1 MRGRRA
7 VVGRG
12 LITHVFVAGIAVRFA
27 GEDWLVHKPLG
38 PDAVLLR
45 NARDEIVAAD
55 PARIE
60 LSPGEEVADQRRLV
74 AEGRHSEADWARA
87 TQRRDV
93 LLALS
98 RLQTRRS
105 TDVAAAAQTL
115 GLTVR
120 QIWGLLRRGKSRN
133 FEVADFLRASSGPRP
148 KRLDPEVETIT
159 AQAIEQHYAK
169 TSRPSLGSLHT
180 DILQRCQA
188 AKLSPPSYRSVRA
201 RVAERDQIW
210 LTRRRHGPKAAREL
224 RLLTGAHP
232 GAPKPWARVQID
244 STPCDI
250 RLVSEIDR
258 IVIGRATTTFALDIY
273 SRAILGFSCSL
284 ESASTLTVATCLAQA
299 CRQKDD
305 WLARRQLSRLHWPIY
320 GIPEILEYDQGSE
333 NIARGIQRGLK
344 LHGIKAKIRPKG
356 HPEQHGHIERLI
368 GTMMRAVHELP
379 GTTFSNINERG
390 ETEPDKLA
398 CLSVTE
404 LERVLALTI
413 DSYNHTTH
421 DTTGER
427 PIEKYLSYY
436 RQPGLPD
443 AERIPTLPAENFLLD
458 FLPCE
463 KRILR
468 RTGFHL
474 FRVDYSS
481 VDLLPLWRHDNGKQV
496 SRVIVYNPNSLA
508 QIWVADETTGEYLA
522 VPYRLPHPDMTLA
535 ESVALRSSLHA
546 SKARDRGEARLFENL
561 AETRAIVAKAKS
573 TTMRRKAERAYQARQ
588 AAQEPVTKPAL
599 TKSLPAKSIPL
610 TYTPAAAI
618 PKLASARS
626 KAAWEAADIIPFT
639 DVERA

>member
-1 MRGRRA
+1 
-7 VVGRG
+7 
-12 LITHVFVAGIAVRFA
+12 VRFA

>member
-1 MRGRRA
+1 M
-7 VVGRG
+7 
-12 LITHVFVAGIAVRFA
+12 RFA
-27 GEDWLVHKPLG
+27 GEDWLVHQPLG

-60 LSPGEEVADQRRLV
+60 LSPGEEVADQSRLV
-74 AEGRHSEADWARA
+74 AEGLHSDADWAKA

-105 TDVAAAAQTL
+105 TDMAAAAQTL

-120 QIWGLLRRGKSRN
+120 QIWGLLRRGKSSN
-133 FEVADFLRASSGPRP
+133 FEVANFLRASSGPRP

-159 AQAIEQHYAK
+159 AQAIDQNYAK

-210 LTRRRHGPKAAREL
+210 LTRRRHGPKAAREM
-224 RLLTGAHP
+224 RLLIGAHP
-232 GAPKPWARVQID
+232 GALKPWARVQID

-305 WLARRQLSRLHWPIY
+305 WLARRELSRLYWPIY

-333 NIARGIQRGLK
+333 NTARGIQRGLK
-344 LHGIKAKIRPKG
+344 LHGIKAKVRPKG

-390 ETEPDKLA
+390 ESEPDKLA

-404 LERVLALTI
+404 LERVLAIAI

-421 DTTGER
+421 ATTGER
-427 PIEKYLSYY
+427 PIDKYLSHY
-436 RQPGLPD
+436 RQPNLPE
-443 AERIPTLPAENFLLD
+443 AERIPPLPSENFLLD
-458 FLPCE
+458 FLPHE

-468 RTGFHL
+468 RTGFRL

-481 VDLLPLWRHDNGKQV
+481 ADLLPLWRHDNGKEI

-508 QIWVADETTGEYLA
+508 QIWVADETTGEYLT

-535 ESVALRSSLHA
+535 ESTELRSSLHA
-546 SKARDRGEARLFENL
+546 GKVRDRGEARLFENL

-573 TTMRRKAERAYQARQ
+573 TTMRRKAERAHQARQ
-588 AAQEPVTKPAL
+588 AAQEPVTKLAI
-599 TKSLPAKSIPL
+599 TKSMPEDSMPA
-610 TYTPAAAI
+610 TDTPATGM
-618 PKLASARS
+618 PQLAPASS
-626 KAAWEAADIIPFT
+626 KAAWGAADIIPFT
-639 DVERA
+639 DVERT

>member
-1 MRGRRA
+1 M
-7 VVGRG
+7 
-12 LITHVFVAGIAVRFA
+12 RFA
-27 GEDWLVHKPLG
+27 GEDWLVDRPLG

-45 NARDEIVAAD
+45 NARDEIISAD

-60 LSPGEEVADQRRLV
+60 LLLSEDAGGQRRLV
-74 AEGRHSEADWARA
+74 AESHHSEADWAKA

-98 RLQTRRS
+98 RLPSRNAA
-105 TDVAAAAQTL
+105 DIAAAARTL
-115 GLTVR
+115 GLNVR
-120 QIWGLLRRGKSRN
+120 RVWALLQQGKSNN
-133 FEVADFLRASSGPRP
+133 FEVVDFLHAASGPRP
-148 KRLDPEVETIT
+148 KRLDKTVETIT

-188 AKLSPPSYRSVRA
+188 ANLAPPSYHTIRA
-201 RVAERDQIW
+201 RVAARDQIW
-210 LTRRRHGPKAAREL
+210 LTRRRHGPKAARAL

-258 IVIGRATTTFALDIY
+258 QVISRATATFALDIY
-273 SRAILGFSCSL
+273 SRALLGFSCSL

-299 CRQKDD
+299 CRQKDE
-305 WLARRQLSRLHWPIY
+305 WLARRELSRLHWPIY
-320 GIPEILEYDQGSE
+320 GIPDILEYDQGSE

-344 LHGIKAKIRPKG
+344 LHGIKPKIRPKG

-379 GTTFSNINERG
+379 GATFSNINERG
-390 ETEPDKLA
+390 EAEPDKLA

-404 LERVLALTI
+404 LERVLAITI

-421 DTTGER
+421 ATTGER

-436 RQPGLPD
+436 RQPNLPD
-443 AERIPTLPAENFLLD
+443 AERIPPRPAENFLLD
-458 FLPCE
+458 FLPYE
-463 KRILR
+463 MRVLR
-468 RTGFHL
+468 RTGFRL

-496 SRVIVYNPNSLA
+496 ARVIVYNPNSLA
-508 QIWVADETTGEYLA
+508 QIWVADETNGQYLVA
-522 VPYRLPHPDMTLA
+522 PYRTPHPDMNLA
-535 ESVALRSSLHA
+535 ESAELRSSLHA

-561 AETRAIVAKAKS
+561 SETRAIVAKAKS
-573 TTMRRKAERAYQARQ
+573 TTMRRKAERAHQARQ
-588 AAQEPVTKPAL
+588 AAQEAAPKPA
-599 TKSLPAKSIPL
+599 PIISIPPANMPVSG
-610 TYTPAAAI
+610 TPQPAQT
-618 PKLASARS
+618 RS
-626 KAAWEAADIIPFT
+626 KAAWEAADVTPFT
-639 DVERA
+639 DVERS

>member
-7 VVGRG
+7 VAGRG
-12 LITHVFVAGIAVRFA
+12 LITHVLVAGIAVRFA
-27 GEDWLVHKPLG
+27 GEDWLVHQPLG

-60 LSPGEEVADQRRLV
+60 LPPAEEAVGQKRLV
-74 AEGRHSEADWARA
+74 AEGRHSEEDWAKA
-87 TQRRDV
+87 TQRRDII
-93 LLALS
+93 LALS
-98 RLQTRRS
+98 RLPSRKAA
-105 TDVAAAAQTL
+105 DIAAAAQTL

-120 QIWGLLRRGKSRN
+120 QIWGLLQRGKSSN
-133 FEVADFLRASSGPRP
+133 FEVADFLRACTGPRP
-148 KRLDPEVETIT
+148 KRLNPEVETIT
-159 AQAIEQHYAK
+159 GQAIEQHYAK
-169 TSRPSLGSLHT
+169 ASRPTVGSLHT
-180 DILQRCQA
+180 DILERCHA
-188 AKLSPPSYRSVRA
+188 ANLSPPSFRTVRA

-210 LTRRRHGPKAAREL
+210 LTRRRHGPKAAREM

-232 GAPKPWARVQID
+232 GASKPWARVQID

-273 SRAILGFSCSL
+273 SRALLGFSCSL

-390 ETEPDKLA
+390 ESEPDTLA

-404 LERVLALTI
+404 LERVLAIAI

-427 PIEKYLSYY
+427 PIEKYLSHY
-436 RQPGLPD
+436 RQPDLPD
-443 AERIPTLPAENFLLD
+443 AERIPTLPAENLLLD
-458 FLPCE
+458 FLPYE

-468 RTGFHL
+468 RTGFRL

-481 VDLLPLWRHDNGKQV
+481 VDLLPLWRHDNGKEV
-496 SRVIVYNPNSLA
+496 SRVVVYNPNSLA

-535 ESVALRSSLHA
+535 ESAELRSSLHA
-546 SKARDRGEARLFENL
+546 GKARDRGEARLFENL

-573 TTMRRKAERAYQARQ
+573 TTMRRKAERARQARQ
-588 AAQEPVTKPAL
+588 ATQEPVTKPAL
-599 TKSLPAKSIPL
+599 TKSIPAAN
-610 TYTPAAAI
+610 TPATGI
-618 PKLASARS
+618 PQPAPARS
-626 KAAWEAADIIPFT
+626 KAAWEAAEIIPFA